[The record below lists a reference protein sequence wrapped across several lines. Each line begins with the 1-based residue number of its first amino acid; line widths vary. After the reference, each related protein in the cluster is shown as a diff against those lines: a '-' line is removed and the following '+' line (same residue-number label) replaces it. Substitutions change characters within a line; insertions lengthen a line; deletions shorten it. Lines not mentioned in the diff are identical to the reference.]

1 MNKSADSSLTE
12 GLVDSS
18 VNTSAESSLTGG
30 LNSSDSKM
38 SVDVSETLV
47 LSAMGHSGP
56 QDGQNQ
62 TISAPAL
69 TAARYSC

>member
-1 MNKSADSSLTE
+1 MDSKKSESLD
-12 GLVDSS
+12 GK
-18 VNTSAESSLTGG
+18 GG

-38 SVDVSETLV
+38 SVSDSVILV
-47 LSAMGHSGP
+47 LSATGSASRRL

-69 TAARYSC
+69 TAAR